1 MECLYCHQKISRFW
15 LFGKASKFCNKAHEE
30 AYRKETLDRLTFGED
45 EDTEAG
51 EPAPLPLGAPRP
63 QASEPDFD
71 ALIAERT
78 SEHLSSPPALDIPSA
93 LDAQESAALF
103 SEDPD
108 PSATIRMP
116 PVGEAHDE
124 AEGLDPVP
132 GPAPTFGEQ
141 PSKDAL
147 GALRTLQES
156 LGYEEST
163 PSPPSP
169 VDDESPGDTAA
180 LFDELQKMA
189 MEAEEDEPVSEPEG
203 LLGAHPANEDEAAL
217 AALPESAAEPL
228 GGPEFSAQHEALE
241 RLLRSVDEPE
251 QTQKAPGQAEVPAQA
266 EQGDFGDLALS
277 LFTTGAGS
285 EDEQAEAP
293 PPDMEA
299 QDPEPPAAEEPP
311 AADRSDALDAILGK
325 AESPPLPVA
334 PASDDRYSFDMSDDL
349 VELAS
354 REIASGKGEKIVTFP
369 GPESSPESS
378 LGSSPESSMAGRQ
391 DEPEQEPAAEAPAAG
406 EDEAA
411 VSLMDLEPCAE
422 FAPLELLGS
431 EGPGRYG
438 DVASLA
444 GLAAPEGPG
453 GRMSE
458 SVELHLDPVM
468 PVGLADEFAGR
479 SQELREWSF
488 ADELIK
494 HDPEMQDLPATVAEG
509 VRLNTDLWPVA

>member
-15 LFGKASKFCNKAHEE
+15 LFGKTSKFCKKAHEE

-51 EPAPLPLGAPRP
+51 EPAPLPLSAPRP
-63 QASEPDFD
+63 QSSEPDFD

-93 LDAQESAALF
+93 LDAQESAPLF

-108 PSATIRMP
+108 PSAAILMP

-124 AEGLDPVP
+124 AEGLDPNP
-132 GPAPTFGEQ
+132 SPDFGFYEQ
-141 PSKDAL
+141 PSEDAP
-147 GALRTLQES
+147 AAPRTFQES
-156 LGYEEST
+156 LGYEESI

-169 VDDESPGDTAA
+169 VDDESPGDTVA

-189 MEAEEDEPVSEPEG
+189 MEAEEDEPVSEREA
-203 LLGAHPANEDEAAL
+203 LLGAHPANEDEAPL
-217 AALPESAAEPL
+217 AAMPESAAKPL
-228 GGPEFSAQHEALE
+228 GGAEFSAQHEALE
-241 RLLRSVDEPE
+241 RLLRSVEEPE
-251 QTQKAPGQAEVPAQA
+251 QTQEAPGQAEVPIQA
-266 EQGDFGDLALS
+266 EQGDFGDLDLS
-277 LFTTGAGS
+277 LFTAGAGS
-285 EDEQAEAP
+285 EDEQAEVP
-293 PPDMEA
+293 PPAMEA
-299 QDPEPPAAEEPP
+299 QYPEPPV
-311 AADRSDALDAILGK
+311 ADRSDLLEDIFRK

-378 LGSSPESSMAGRQ
+378 MAGRQ
-391 DEPEQEPAAEAPAAG
+391 DEPEQKPAAETPAAG

-431 EGPGRYG
+431 EGPGRHG

-453 GRMSE
+453 AKMSE

-488 ADELIK
+488 ADELIR
-494 HDPEMQDLPATVAEG
+494 HDPEMQDLPAMVAEE
-509 VRLNTDLWPVA
+509 VRLDTDLRPVA